1 MLAKRDLAVML
12 LSLFAV
18 YHSLLRDGVVSFD
31 RAWYVPAEESSD
43 DLAASSARGDRAGPG
58 TFASSARFGGG
69 GVAATRSSR
78 APPPVFFDLNGDG
91 VNEMIVASRTLAEI
105 RVVSVPSSASRRR
118 RRDGGGGAGGD
129 GGGDHGDEG
138 IHDDDADVF
147 AALTTTATAS
157 LLPANTR
164 VVAGRTPIALAAG
177 HLTPPRSSGSSSRA
191 NSNVKTRKAVVVVVT
206 SGWHLLCFD
215 HNLRLLWEVA
225 LSGEFPRRARIREVA
240 VVVSAHATYEGDV
253 GAVIVGGRVETGTR
267 DDDDEGGGGG
277 DSLGDAFERQLDD
290 EDVLRTHRGGAKA
303 TAREMEAAEKDGSNA
318 EGDGTGA
325 GKGRLDRSRHFNYY
339 AFEGKTGARRWKHE
353 SEDFHRDVDA
363 LVDRLTPQ
371 HDYRLDAGAFT
382 FTLVPI
388 RPRRRGERQSLRTS
402 PIVFLRPGSLAFNP
416 RPRRLSTPPDAFELH
431 SDNAL

>member
-1 MLAKRDLAVML
+1 
-12 LSLFAV
+12 
-18 YHSLLRDGVVSFD
+18 
-31 RAWYVPAEESSD
+31 
-43 DLAASSARGDRAGPG
+43 
-58 TFASSARFGGG
+58 
-69 GVAATRSSR
+69 
-78 APPPVFFDLNGDG
+78 VFFDLNGDG

-177 HLTPPRSSGSSSRA
+177 HLTPPRSSGSSRA

-225 LSGEFPRRARIREVA
+225 LGGEFPRRARIREVA

-402 PIVFLRPGSLAFNP
+402 PIVSLRPGSLAFNP